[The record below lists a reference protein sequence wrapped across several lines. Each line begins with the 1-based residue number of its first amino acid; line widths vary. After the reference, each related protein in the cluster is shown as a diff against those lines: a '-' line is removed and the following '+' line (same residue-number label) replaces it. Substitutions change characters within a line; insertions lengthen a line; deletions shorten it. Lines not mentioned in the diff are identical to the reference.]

1 MPKTTKEK
9 NTNIYTEARTAAG
22 LTREQASELLEFI
35 SADRLYRIESGDT
48 IPHPDE
54 VLAMQRCYKNP
65 ILCNQYCTKECEI
78 GKEFQPELQVKHLP
92 QITLEIVDTINSL
105 EEQKNR
111 LIEITTDSSIQ
122 SEEMEDFLLIK
133 KELERISGACES
145 LKIWIENKKL
155 LGEFQET
162 NSSIE

>member
-1 MPKTTKEK
+1 MPAQYERFDTCYGIIEGKSKYG
-9 NTNIYTEARTAAG
+9 IYLILDNDQEAFAYGYT
-22 LTREQASELLEFI
+22 
-35 SADRLYRIESGDT
+35 T
-48 IPHPDE
+48 IP
-54 VLAMQRCYKNP
+54 
-65 ILCNQYCTKECEI
+65 IGSEI
-78 GKEFQPELQVKHLP
+78 CCSVRKPAK
-92 QITLEIVDTINSL
+92 
-105 EEQKNR
+105 EQKNR

-145 LKIWIENKKL
+145 LKLWIENKKL